1 MDTFTAAIQGRKR
14 GAGMTEEQTE
24 LCARIKLVLVAA
36 IVNMRDDA
44 IWELIEK
51 AYKEVQDAESEVES

>member
-1 MDTFTAAIQGRKR
+1 
-14 GAGMTEEQTE
+14 MTEEQRE

-51 AYKEVQDAESEVES
+51 AYKEEHDADCD

>member
-1 MDTFTAAIQGRKR
+1 
-14 GAGMTEEQTE
+14 MTEEQTE

-51 AYKEVQDAESEVES
+51 AYKEVQDAESEVEE

>member
-1 MDTFTAAIQGRKR
+1 
-14 GAGMTEEQTE
+14 MTEEQTK
-24 LCARIKLVLVAA
+24 LCARIKLALVAA

-51 AYKEVQDAESEVES
+51 AYKEVQDDGE

>member
-1 MDTFTAAIQGRKR
+1 
-14 GAGMTEEQTE
+14 MTREEARTE

-36 IVNMRDDA
+36 IVNIRDDA

-51 AYKEVQDAESEVES
+51 AYKEVRDAESEVQDADSN

>member
-1 MDTFTAAIQGRKR
+1 
-14 GAGMTEEQTE
+14 MTEEQTE

-51 AYKEVQDAESEVES
+51 AYKAESEVQE